1 MLRARGGGW
10 IGWKKDEGVQKVR
23 QQTEKGGKA
32 SLQTTKIPDGALS
45 DRDFRVEKEVI
56 ESQKK
61 ANAGCRPDACPRQE
75 ATVAGVARGN
85 KRRGVRAAFQF
96 EARPRPSSFPAAA
109 AAAVR
114 TPHRREARR
123 RHFRDW

>member
-10 IGWKKDEGVQKVR
+10 ISRKKDEGVQKVR
-23 QQTEKGGKA
+23 QQTGKGGKA
-32 SLQTTKIPDGALS
+32 SLQTTKIPGGALS
-45 DRDFRVEKEVI
+45 NRDFRVEKEVI

-75 ATVAGVARGN
+75 ATAAGVARGN
-85 KRRGVRAAFQF
+85 RRRGVRAAFRF
-96 EARPRPSSFPAAA
+96 EARPRPSSFPVAA